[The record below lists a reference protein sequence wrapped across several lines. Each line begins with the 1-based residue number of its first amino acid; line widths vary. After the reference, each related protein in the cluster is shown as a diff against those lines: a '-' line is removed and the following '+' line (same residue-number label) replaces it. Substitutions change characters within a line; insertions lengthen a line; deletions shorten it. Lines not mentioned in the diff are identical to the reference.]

1 MKRIIYLISLLASLP
16 LVAGPT
22 TNPTPSGATL
32 AADGTGLV
40 NPASWRNLLAT
51 EPTLGLPAVTGYFL
65 SSTSAGVRS
74 WAQVSAASI
83 SGLGTL
89 ATQSGTFSSVSS
101 GTNTGDQTNIAGNAA
116 TATKLATARAI
127 AGVTFD
133 GTTNISIPAANVGA
147 VGNTGDETVAGSK
160 TLSGQLQLTGQSVV
174 DANSAITKS
183 LLEKYVLRDSAMVR
197 AELGLGTARTVNGGT
212 VSPFFGAIALTIPT
226 SVGAEAYVGGW
237 PAIMCGVSPVGFW
250 NRRIIFGFSISP
262 GTLPANR
269 IILAQ
274 LGKDRGDVSHSILN
288 NSEKGIGFIISP
300 TGITAYATNASVV
313 SSIVTGIN
321 PLIYGRLIIDFTPG
335 VSISIYG
342 VSLSSPTPVL
352 LGTLTSNLPSGN
364 DNNPNGCQ
372 IQVGLF
378 DNNVSTGSAPYTAF
392 VSNVSISFP

>member
-1 MKRIIYLISLLASLP
+1 MKLLITLTLAVILP
-16 LVAGPT
+16 LVAGPA

-40 NPASWRNLLAT
+40 NPANWRNLLAA
-51 EPTLGLPAVTGYFL
+51 EPALGLPATTGYFL

-89 ATQSGTFSSVSS
+89 ATQSGTFSGVSS
-101 GTNTGDQTNIAGNAA
+101 GTNTGDQTNISGNAA
-116 TATKLATARAI
+116 TATKLAAARTI
-127 AGVTFD
+127 AGQSFD
-133 GTTNISIPAANVGA
+133 GSANISITAANVGA
-147 VGNTGDETVAGSK
+147 VGNTGNETVAGSK

-183 LLEKYVLRDSAMVR
+183 LLENYVLRDSAMVR

-212 VSPFFGAIALTIPT
+212 VSSFFGAIALTIPT
-226 SVGAEAYVGGW
+226 TVGAEAYVGGW

-250 NRRIIFGFSISP
+250 NRRIICGFSISP
-262 GTLPANR
+262 GILPANR

-274 LGKDRGDVSHSILN
+274 LGKDRADVSHAVLN

-300 TGITAYATNASVV
+300 TGVTAYATNASVV

-321 PLIYGRLIIDFTPG
+321 PLIYGRLVIDFTPG
-335 VSISIYG
+335 VGILIYG

-352 LGTLTSNLPSGN
+352 LGMLTSNLPSGN
-364 DNNPNGCQ
+364 DNTANGCQ

-378 DNNVSTGSAPYTAF
+378 DNDVSTGSAPYTAF